1 MVMNPM
7 SSFQDFTGAPSSQHE
22 QARVSCWSRLWLTR
36 RRGRW
41 LQTRRWG
48 RRPMG
53 WPSDSGACCVQAC
66 PPRAVTI
73 HALLH
78 QKHPHE
84 ATILG
89 GPTPEHHSDPMGL
102 SGPLLWVRAAAQS
115 GRTQNLGSERDL
127 PATVQA
133 NLGTGHSLQHPRS
146 PRAWPSPADCTRD
159 PHARSQ
165 VRSSGTGEWPSVVQ
179 GGQERSFSRKAAMA
193 PEAGYRP
200 GQKTEGFLT
209 GRGGKHPPSSE
220 VSQPPAFT
228 GTCASS
234 PNVGSFQSK
243 SFTVTVWFIF

>member
-1 MVMNPM
+1 MER
-7 SSFQDFTGAPSSQHE
+7 Q
-22 QARVSCWSRLWLTR
+22 
-36 RRGRW
+36 
-41 LQTRRWG
+41 G
-48 RRPMG
+48 RRPTG
-53 WPSDSGACCVQAC
+53 RPSDSGACCVQAC
-66 PPRAVTI
+66 LPGAVTM

-78 QKHPHE
+78 QKHTHE

-115 GRTQNLGSERDL
+115 GRTQGLGSERDL
-127 PATVQA
+127 PAKVQA
-133 NLGTGHSLQHPRS
+133 NLGTGHSLQHPHS
-146 PRAWPSPADCTRD
+146 PRARPSPLDHTRAPCTS
-159 PHARSQ
+159 SQ
-165 VRSSGTGEWPSVVQ
+165 VRSSGTREWPSVVQ
-179 GGQERSFSRKAAMA
+179 GGQERSFSGKAAA
-193 PEAGYRP
+193 ALEAGYHP
-200 GQKTEGFLT
+200 GQKMEGFLT